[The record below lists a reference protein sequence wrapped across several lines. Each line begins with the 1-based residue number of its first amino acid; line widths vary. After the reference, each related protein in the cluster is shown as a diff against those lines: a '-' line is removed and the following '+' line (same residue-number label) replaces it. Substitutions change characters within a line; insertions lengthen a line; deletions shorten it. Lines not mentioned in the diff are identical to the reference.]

1 MIKSIPTL
9 FIIIIILF
17 LNEACTKESILSPLK
32 FKKQLLSGT
41 GSYQNT
47 EHVWKLDS
55 TLIDGKF
62 IPLTSRQLNY
72 KKTFYYNGAYRD
84 SDSLSGK
91 WELIEISKLKQTI
104 IYSTTPISDTS
115 IFDIIQLS
123 SAQLTLNKKLSN
135 GQLAT
140 YYFKIYN

>member
-9 FIIIIILF
+9 FIIIYILF
-17 LNEACTKESILSPLK
+17 LNEACTKESIVSPLN

-62 IPLTSRQLNY
+62 IPLTIRQLNY
-72 KKTFYYNGAYRD
+72 KKTFYYNGDYRD

-104 IYSTTPISDTS
+104 IYSTTTIYDTS
-115 IFDIIQLS
+115 NFDIILLS